1 MNPFST
7 PWKQQKTV
15 RFFGSFQ
22 EEEKV
27 CIGNKWVIA
36 PTTNVVSEL
45 SFLVLKKLKT
55 KVSFLVLKKLK
66 IKMKSI
72 MRNNRLDDLIV
83 LHVYQEKI
91 SKIDNCKVANE
102 FIARKDS
109 RKERF
114 SLL

>member
-1 MNPFST
+1 
-7 PWKQQKTV
+7 
-15 RFFGSFQ
+15 
-22 EEEKV
+22 
-27 CIGNKWVIA
+27 
-36 PTTNVVSEL
+36 
-45 SFLVLKKLKT
+45 
-55 KVSFLVLKKLK
+55 
-66 IKMKSI
+66 

>member
-1 MNPFST
+1 M
-7 PWKQQKTV
+7 
-15 RFFGSFQ
+15 
-22 EEEKV
+22 

-45 SFLVLKKLKT
+45 
-55 KVSFLVLKKLK
+55 SFLVLKKLK